1 MSSEMLPAFIETSNV
16 DKKQG
21 INEDQEESQ
30 KPRLGEGC
38 EPISKRQMKKLIKQ
52 KQWEE
57 QRELRK
63 QKRKEKRKRKKLE
76 RQCQM
81 ESNSDGNDR
90 KRVRRDVVHS
100 TLRLI
105 IDCSFDDLMVLKDI
119 KKLHKQIQRC
129 YAENR
134 RALHPVQFYLTSHG
148 GQLKKNMDENDKG
161 WVNWKDI
168 HIKPEHYSEL
178 IKKEDL
184 IYLTSDSPNI
194 LKELDESKA
203 YVIGGLVDHN
213 HHKGLTYK
221 QASDYGINHAQLP
234 LGNFVKMNSRKVL
247 AVNHVFEII
256 LEYLE
261 TRDWQE
267 AFFTILPQRKGAV
280 PTDKAYESASN
291 DNQSLR
297 MEEGGSD
304 SDSSEDEYSRNELDS
319 PREEKQDKENH
330 TESTVNSLPH

>member
-1 MSSEMLPAFIETSNV
+1 MSSETLPAFIESSNV
-16 DKKQG
+16 ERKQS
-21 INEDQEESQ
+21 ISEEQEKSQ
-30 KPRLGEGC
+30 KPRLGEGF

-63 QKRKEKRKRKKLE
+63 QKRKEKRKRKQLE
-76 RQCQM
+76 RQCQL

-90 KRVRRDVVHS
+90 KRIRRDVVHS

-105 IDCSFDDLMVLKDI
+105 IDCSFDSLMVLKDI

-168 HIKPEHYSEL
+168 HIKPEHYSEF

-184 IYLTSDSPNI
+184 IYLTSDSPNV

-213 HHKGLTYK
+213 HHKCLRLFWNIWKPETGKKHFLLSYPNGKELFPQTK
-221 QASDYGINHAQLP
+221 PVQ
-234 LGNFVKMNSRKVL
+234 VL
-247 AVNHVFEII
+247 RV
-256 LEYLE
+256 
-261 TRDWQE
+261 TR
-267 AFFTILPQRKGAV
+267 ILPVLKV
-280 PTDKAYESASN
+280 D
-291 DNQSLR
+291 
-297 MEEGGSD
+297 
-304 SDSSEDEYSRNELDS
+304 
-319 PREEKQDKENH
+319 
-330 TESTVNSLPH
+330 

>member
-1 MSSEMLPAFIETSNV
+1 MSSEMLPAFIESSNV
-16 DKKQG
+16 ERKQSLS
-21 INEDQEESQ
+21 EDQEKSQ
-30 KPRLGEGC
+30 KPRLGEQL

-63 QKRKEKRKRKKLE
+63 QKRKEKRKRKQLE
-76 RQCQM
+76 RQCQL
-81 ESNSDGNDR
+81 ESNLDGNDR
-90 KRVRRDVVHS
+90 KHIRRDVVHS

-105 IDCSFDDLMVLKDI
+105 IDCSFDSLMVLKDI

-168 HIKPEHYSEL
+168 HIKPEHYSEF

-184 IYLTSDSPNI
+184 IYLTSDSPNV

-213 HHKGLTYK
+213 H
-221 QASDYGINHAQLP
+221 
-234 LGNFVKMNSRKVL
+234 
-247 AVNHVFEII
+247 HVFEII

-280 PTDKAYESASN
+280 PTDKACESSSHDLKSARIE
-291 DNQSLR
+291 DGL
-297 MEEGGSD
+297 D
-304 SDSSEDEYSRNELDS
+304 SDSSEEDNSRNELES
-319 PREEKQDKENH
+319 PHEEEKQDKENSS
-330 TESTVNSLPH
+330 ESTVNSIPH

>member
-1 MSSEMLPAFIETSNV
+1 MLRAQGKVAAGAVSPLLYFQRHQIMTSEMLPAFIESSNV
-16 DKKQG
+16 ERKQSL
-21 INEDQEESQ
+21 NEDQEKSQ
-30 KPRLGEGC
+30 KPRLCERF

-63 QKRKEKRKRKKLE
+63 QKRKEKRKRKQLE
-76 RQCQM
+76 RQCQL

-90 KRVRRDVVHS
+90 KRIRRDVVHS

-105 IDCSFDDLMVLKDI
+105 IDCSFDSLMILKDI

-168 HIKPEHYSEL
+168 HIKPEHYSEF

-184 IYLTSDSPNI
+184 IYLTSDSPNV

-213 HHKGLTYK
+213 HHKCLRLFWNIWKPETGKKRFLLFYPNGKELFPQTKPVKVLRMTRNLPGLKMDWTVIPVRK
-221 QASDYGINHAQLP
+221 KIA
-234 LGNFVKMNSRKVL
+234 KMN
-247 AVNHVFEII
+247 
-256 LEYLE
+256 
-261 TRDWQE
+261 
-267 AFFTILPQRKGAV
+267 
-280 PTDKAYESASN
+280 
-291 DNQSLR
+291 
-297 MEEGGSD
+297 
-304 SDSSEDEYSRNELDS
+304 
-319 PREEKQDKENH
+319 
-330 TESTVNSLPH
+330 

>member
-1 MSSEMLPAFIETSNV
+1 MKRFFQRHQIMSSEMLPAFTESSNV
-16 DKKQG
+16 ERKQSLS
-21 INEDQEESQ
+21 EDQEKSQ
-30 KPRLGEGC
+30 KPRLGEEF

-63 QKRKEKRKRKKLE
+63 QKRKEKRKRKQLE
-76 RQCQM
+76 RQCQP
-81 ESNSDGNDR
+81 ESNVDGNDR
-90 KRVRRDVVHS
+90 KRIRRDVVHS

-105 IDCSFDDLMVLKDI
+105 IDCSFDSLMVLKDI

-168 HIKPEHYSEL
+168 HIKAEHYSEF

-184 IYLTSDSPNI
+184 IYLTSDSPNV

-213 HHKGLTYK
+213 HHKCLRLFWNIWKPKTGKKHFLLSYPNGKELFPQTK
-221 QASDYGINHAQLP
+221 P
-234 LGNFVKMNSRKVL
+234 VKVL
-247 AVNHVFEII
+247 RMTRHLSGLKMDWTVI
-256 LEYLE
+256 LV
-261 TRDWQE
+261 
-267 AFFTILPQRKGAV
+267 RKKVA
-280 PTDKAYESASN
+280 EMN
-291 DNQSLR
+291 
-297 MEEGGSD
+297 
-304 SDSSEDEYSRNELDS
+304 
-319 PREEKQDKENH
+319 
-330 TESTVNSLPH
+330 

>member
-21 INEDQEESQ
+21 INEHQEESQ
-30 KPRLGEGC
+30 KPRLGERC
-38 EPISKRQMKKLIKQ
+38 EPVSKRQMKKLIKQ
-52 KQWEE
+52 KQQEE
-57 QRELRK
+57 QWELRK
-63 QKRKEKRKRKKLE
+63 QKKKLE
-76 RQCQM
+76 RQGQT

-100 TLRLI
+100 TLHLI

-148 GQLKKNMDENDKG
+148 GQLENNMDENDKG

-168 HIKPEHYSEL
+168 HIKPEHY
-178 IKKEDL
+178 KDL

-194 LKELDESKA
+194 LKEVDESKA
-203 YVIGGLVDHN
+203 YVIGGLVDHS

-267 AFFTILPQRKGAV
+267 AFFTILPQWKGAV
-280 PTDKAYESASN
+280 PTDKICESASY
-291 DNQSLR
+291 DNQSVR
-297 MEEGGSD
+297 MEECGSD
-304 SDSSEDEYSRNELDS
+304 SDSSETEDSRNELDS

>member
-1 MSSEMLPAFIETSNV
+1 MSSEMSPAFIETSNV
-16 DKKQG
+16 ERKQDLS
-21 INEDQEESQ
+21 EDQERE
-30 KPRLGEGC
+30 KPRLDEGI
-38 EPISKRQMKKLIKQ
+38 EPVSKRQMKKLIKQ

-76 RQCQM
+76 RQCQL

-90 KRVRRDVVHS
+90 KRVRRNVVHS

-213 HHKGLTYK
+213 HHKGFTYK
-221 QASDYGINHAQLP
+221 QASDFGIDHAQLP
-234 LGNFVKMNSRKVL
+234 LGSFVKMNSRKVL

-256 LEYLE
+256 LGYLE

-280 PTDKAYESASN
+280 PTDKAYESSSH
-291 DNQSLR
+291 DKQSAIV
-297 MEEGGSD
+297 EGGSD
-304 SDSSEDEYSRNELDS
+304 SDSSEGEYSKNEPES
-319 PREEKQDKENH
+319 PHKDKQQDKENS
-330 TESTVNSLPH
+330 TESTMPSAPH

>member
-1 MSSEMLPAFIETSNV
+1 MSSEMVPAFIETSNV
-16 DKKQG
+16 ERKQDLS
-21 INEDQEESQ
+21 EDQKKSQ
-30 KPRLGEGC
+30 KPRLGEDI

-63 QKRKEKRKRKKLE
+63 QKRKEKRKRKQFE
-76 RQCQM
+76 RQCKL
-81 ESNSDGNDR
+81 ESNADGNDR
-90 KRVRRDVVHS
+90 KRIRRDVLHS

-105 IDCSFDDLMVLKDI
+105 IDCSFDSLMVLKDI

-168 HIKPEHYSEL
+168 HIKPEHYIEF
-178 IKKEDL
+178 IKREDL
-184 IYLTSDSPNI
+184 VYLTSDSPNV

-213 HHKGLTYK
+213 HHKCLRLFWNIWKQKTGKMHFLLSYRKGKELFPQTKPVKVLHMTRSLPGLKLDWTAIPVRKKLAEMKYIHHMK
-221 QASDYGINHAQLP
+221 
-234 LGNFVKMNSRKVL
+234 KKSRKKKMAL
-247 AVNHVFEII
+247 N
-256 LEYLE
+256 L
-261 TRDWQE
+261 Q
-267 AFFTILPQRKGAV
+267 
-280 PTDKAYESASN
+280 
-291 DNQSLR
+291 
-297 MEEGGSD
+297 
-304 SDSSEDEYSRNELDS
+304 
-319 PREEKQDKENH
+319 
-330 TESTVNSLPH
+330 

>member
-1 MSSEMLPAFIETSNV
+1 MSSEMSPAFTEPSSV
-16 DKKQG
+16 ERK
-21 INEDQEESQ
+21 EDLSEGQEESQ
-30 KPRLGEGC
+30 KPRAGEGA
-38 EPISKRQMKKLIKQ
+38 ESMSKRQMKKLIKQ

-76 RQCQM
+76 RQCQLD
-81 ESNSDGNDR
+81 SNSDGSDR
-90 KRVRRDVVHS
+90 KRVRRHAVHS
-100 TLRLI
+100 TLRLV
-105 IDCSFDDLMVLKDI
+105 IDCSFDNLMVLKDI

-134 RALHPVQFYLTSHG
+134 RAPHPVQFYLTSHG

-168 HIKPEHYSEL
+168 QIKPEHYTEL

-213 HHKGLTYK
+213 HHKGITYK
-221 QASDYGINHAQLP
+221 QASDYGIDHAQLP
-234 LGNFVKMNSRKVL
+234 LGHFVKMNSRKVL

-261 TRDWQE
+261 SRDWQE

-280 PTDKAYESASN
+280 PTDRTCESSSHGE
-291 DNQSLR
+291 QSAQA
-297 MEEGGSD
+297 EGGWD
-304 SDSSEDEYSRNELDS
+304 SDSSEGEDGRNELDS
-319 PREEKQDKENH
+319 PNTEDKQDKE
-330 TESTVNSLPH
+330 TSSESTVSAAPH